1 MAQGLRS
8 TAQAIASMSMLVY
21 TCPELAMM
29 MCAVVP
35 PVAIGAV
42 SYGGYVKRLTTQV
55 QQQLSV
61 ATELAEERLSNIRVV
76 RWFGNEKE
84 EKAQYRS
91 TIDQV
96 LALAQK
102 RSLANAGFFG
112 AVDLSVKMSMLAV
125 LGYGGQLV
133 ANQALS
139 VGDLTSFLLY
149 TIYVGFSFAGM
160 SSFYTGW
167 CCRLS
172 VSVTPLM
179 HFDRIDERSGGIDPV
194 V

>member
-8 TAQAIASMSMLVY
+8 TTQAIASMSMLIY

-42 SYGGYVKRLTTQV
+42 SYGGYVKRLTAQV
-55 QQQLSV
+55 QQRLSD

-76 RWFGNEKE
+76 RWFGHENE
-84 EKAQYRS
+84 EKRSYRS
-91 TIDQV
+91 TIDQM

-125 LGYGGQLV
+125 LGYGGQLAAV
-133 ANQALS
+133 CRDESPHDRRRAAPLHH
-139 VGDLTSFLLY
+139 DLDGTR
-149 TIYVGFSFAGM
+149 A
-160 SSFYTGW
+160 
-167 CCRLS
+167 RL
-172 VSVTPLM
+172 
-179 HFDRIDERSGGIDPV
+179 GA
-194 V
+194 